1 MQTKEVD
8 ETPENDKDYT
18 VDSVKYERKVK
29 NLAKQLN
36 LKQTNEMHS
45 PRSGAIYKGYID

>member
-8 ETPENDKDYT
+8 ETPEDDKDYT
-18 VDSVKYERKVK
+18 VDSAKYEIKVQ
-29 NLAKQLN
+29 NLVKQFN
-36 LKQTNEMHS
+36 LKQTNEMQS